1 MNYLPG
7 GGSAMIC
14 KICGMKA
21 GSGGVT
27 QPEGD
32 RLHVV
37 VADDKPYLLLANDF
51 ICQICQEK
59 VIWYKKEK

>member
-1 MNYLPG
+1 
-7 GGSAMIC
+7 MIC

-37 VADDKPYLLLANDF
+37 VADDKPHLLLANDF